1 MDVLRQ
7 AAEWAE
13 AGQSAALATIV
24 ATRGSTPQKVGARL
38 LVGPE
43 NRRVGTLGG
52 GAVEAEAIEETRR
65 VLASARPVL
74 RQYDLAG
81 GTDDWGLACGGT
93 MEVLFEPIGR
103 AALGWLRALATS
115 VRATDGVALA
125 AVVEG
130 RDPTARLLVHDD
142 GRIEPGAGEASA
154 LGAAGIE
161 AARRIL
167 EREGAEL
174 IDVDGAKVYV
184 EAFTP
189 PPTLVVAGAGHVGKA
204 LAGLARFLGV
214 RVVVVDDRPDYAS
227 RARFPEADEV
237 IAAPVTETLAQLP
250 MGRRSAI
257 VVAMRNQ
264 DLDGEATVAAL
275 RSPARYVGLIGARR
289 KAILVTERAL
299 AAGLPAERVRALRS
313 PIGLD
318 IGARTPEEIA
328 LSILAEWIMLRQGAP
343 GRPLRLPDDLF
354 ARAAE
359 QGGPPR

>member
-1 MDVLRQ
+1 
-7 AAEWAE
+7 
-13 AGQSAALATIV
+13 
-24 ATRGSTPQKVGARL
+24 
-38 LVGPE
+38 
-43 NRRVGTLGG
+43 
-52 GAVEAEAIEETRR
+52 
-65 VLASARPVL
+65 
-74 RQYDLAG
+74 
-81 GTDDWGLACGGT
+81 
-93 MEVLFEPIGR
+93 
-103 AALGWLRALATS
+103 
-115 VRATDGVALA
+115 
-125 AVVEG
+125 
-130 RDPTARLLVHDD
+130 
-142 GRIEPGAGEASA
+142 
-154 LGAAGIE
+154 
-161 AARRIL
+161 

-328 LSILAEWIMLRQGAP
+328 LSVLPRESRRRPGAP
-343 GRPLRLPDDLF
+343 GRPLALRDDLC